1 VQPCGALVLAR
12 QVFLTRFGIA
22 ITEIAH
28 FLAIHL
34 PNRLQTY

>member
-1 VQPCGALVLAR
+1 VQPGGALVLTW
-12 QVFLTRFGIA
+12 QVFLTRFGIVVA
-22 ITEIAH
+22 EIAH